1 MNKPK
6 RFAFSVKSIY
16 SAYIDT
22 VKGSNANDYPTIV
35 LALKDKIE
43 SIITTTN
50 TQLNSL
56 LKDACIVVET
66 QNPSIRYLEDDNSTP
81 DAQSDIKIL
90 DTDMR
95 PIEQSNE
102 PEMPKQMTLKEAI
115 QFIIDNPGYKMILDS
130 KKELT
135 SENQDELFVVVKK

>member
-6 RFAFSVKSIY
+6 RFAFSIKSIY

-22 VKGSNANDYPTIV
+22 VKGSNANDYPTVV

-43 SIITTTN
+43 SIINTSN

-56 LKDACIVVET
+56 LKDAGIVVET
-66 QNPSIRYLEDDNSTP
+66 QKPIVRYLEDDNSSP
-81 DAQSDIKIL
+81 DAPSYIKII
-90 DTDMR
+90 DTDLQT
-95 PIEQSNE
+95 IEQQNE
-102 PEMPKQMTLKEAI
+102 PEKPKQMTLKEAI
-115 QFIIDNPGYKMILDS
+115 QFVIDNPGYKMLLDS

-135 SENQDELFVVVKK
+135 AENQDELFIVVKQ